1 MNTKI
6 IARVNGVDILST
18 SDEQFVAIRPI
29 CEALGVD
36 PEGQRQRIERDEIL
50 GPVAC
55 LIKSVAADGKDR
67 EMYAIPYCYVF
78 GWLFSIDI
86 SRINENV
93 KASVLEYKLACYKAL
108 FTHFTERQTFLEQKQ
123 TVIEQKVTEYQE
135 CQRLFKDAQQL
146 MNEAKTELNQ
156 VMKITIDDWRANN
169 CQLDLPFISGETDD

>member
-6 IARVNGVDILST
+6 IARVNNVDILST
-18 SDEQFVAIRPI
+18 GDEQFVAIRPI
-29 CEALGVD
+29 CEVLGID

-50 GPVAC
+50 GPAAC
-55 LIKSVAADGKDR
+55 LIKAIGKDGKSY

-108 FTHFTERQTFLEQKQ
+108 FTHFTESQTFLKQKQ
-123 TVIEQKVTEYQE
+123 TVIEQKVLK
-135 CQRLFKDAQQL
+135 CQCRFKEAQKL

-169 CQLDLPFISGETDD
+169 CRLDLPFVSGEMDD

>member
-6 IARVNGVDILST
+6 IARVNNVDILST
-18 SDEQFVAIRPI
+18 GDEQFVAIRPI

-50 GPVAC
+50 GPTACMIKAVAG
-55 LIKSVAADGKDR
+55 DGKDR

-86 SRINENV
+86 SKVNENV

-108 FTHFTERQTFLEQKQ
+108 FTHFTEPQTFLKQ

-135 CQRLFKDAQQL
+135 CQRRFKDAQKL

-169 CQLDLPFISGETDD
+169 CQLDLPFVSGEMDD

>member
-1 MNTKI
+1 MIK
-6 IARVNGVDILST
+6 A
-18 SDEQFVAIRPI
+18 VA
-29 CEALGVD
+29 G
-36 PEGQRQRIERDEIL
+36 
-50 GPVAC
+50 
-55 LIKSVAADGKDR
+55 DGKDR

-86 SRINENV
+86 SKVNENV

-108 FTHFTERQTFLEQKQ
+108 FTHFTEPQSFLKQKQ

-135 CQRLFKDAQQL
+135 CQRLFKDAQKL

-169 CQLDLPFISGETDD
+169 CQLDLPFVSDEMDD

>member
-1 MNTKI
+1 M
-6 IARVNGVDILST
+6 LST
-18 SDEQFVAIRPI
+18 GDEQFVAIRPI

-36 PEGQRQRIERDEIL
+36 PEGRRQRIERDEIL
-50 GPVAC
+50 GPTACMIKAVA
-55 LIKSVAADGKDR
+55 SDGKDR

-86 SRINENV
+86 SKVNENV

-108 FTHFTERQTFLEQKQ
+108 FTHFTEPQTFLKQKQ

-135 CQRLFKDAQQL
+135 CQRRFKDAQKL

-169 CQLDLPFISGETDD
+169 CQLDLPFVSGEMDD

>member
-6 IARVNGVDILST
+6 IARVNNVDILST
-18 SDEQFVAIRPI
+18 GDEQFVAIRPI
-29 CEALGVD
+29 CEVLGID

-50 GPVAC
+50 GPAAC
-55 LIKSVAADGKDR
+55 LIKAIGKDGKSY

-86 SRINENV
+86 SRVNESV
-93 KASVLEYKLACYKAL
+93 KASVLKYKLACYKAL
-108 FTHFTERQTFLEQKQ
+108 FIYFTESQTFLKQKQ
-123 TVIEQKVTEYQE
+123 TVIEQKVLEYQE
-135 CQRLFKDAQQL
+135 CQCRFKEAQKL

>member
-6 IARVNGVDILST
+6 IARVNNVDILST
-18 SDEQFVAIRPI
+18 GDEQFVAIRPI

-36 PEGQRQRIERDEIL
+36 PEGRRQRIERDEIL
-50 GPVAC
+50 GPTACMIKAVA
-55 LIKSVAADGKDR
+55 SDGKDR

-86 SRINENV
+86 SRVNESI
-93 KASVLEYKLACYKAL
+93 KALVLEYKLACYKAL
-108 FTHFTERQTFLEQKQ
+108 FTHFTEPQTFLKQKQ

-135 CQRLFKDAQQL
+135 CQRRFKDAQKL

-156 VMKITIDDWRANN
+156 IMKITIDDWRANN
-169 CQLDLPFISGETDD
+169 CQLDLPFVSGEMDD

>member
-6 IARVNGVDILST
+6 IARVNNVDILST
-18 SDEQFVAIRPI
+18 GDEQFVAIRPI

-36 PEGQRQRIERDEIL
+36 PEGRRQRIERDEIL
-50 GPVAC
+50 GLVAC
-55 LIKSVAADGKDR
+55 MIKAVAADGKDR

-86 SRINENV
+86 SRVNESI
-93 KASVLEYKLACYKAL
+93 KALVLEYKLACYKAL
-108 FTHFTERQTFLEQKQ
+108 FTHFTEPQTFLKQKQ

-135 CQRLFKDAQQL
+135 CQRRFKDAQKL

-169 CQLDLPFISGETDD
+169 CQLDLPFVSGEMDD

>member
-29 CEALGVD
+29 CEALGID

-93 KASVLEYKLACYKAL
+93 KASVLEYKLACYKSL
-108 FTHFTERQTFLEQKQ
+108 FTHFTEPQTFLKQKQ

-135 CQRLFKDAQQL
+135 CQRLFKDAQKL

-169 CQLDLPFISGETDD
+169 CQLDLPFVSDEMDD

>member
-6 IARVNGVDILST
+6 IARVNNVDILST
-18 SDEQFVAIRPI
+18 GDEQFVAIRPI

-50 GPVAC
+50 GPTACMIKAVAG
-55 LIKSVAADGKDR
+55 DGKDR

-86 SRINENV
+86 SKVNENV

-108 FTHFTERQTFLEQKQ
+108 FTHFTEPQTFLKQKQ

-135 CQRLFKDAQQL
+135 CQRLFKDAQKL

-169 CQLDLPFISGETDD
+169 CQLDLPFVSGEMDD

>member
-123 TVIEQKVTEYQE
+123 TVIEQKVTEYWE
-135 CQRLFKDAQQL
+135 RQRRFKDAQQL
-146 MNEAKTELNQ
+146 MNEAKTKLNQ

>member
-6 IARVNGVDILST
+6 IGRVNNVDILST
-18 SDEQFVAIRPI
+18 SDEQFVTIRPI
-29 CEALGVD
+29 CEALGID

-50 GPVAC
+50 GPTAC
-55 LIKSVAADGKDR
+55 MIKATGKDGKSY

-86 SRINENV
+86 SKVNENV

-108 FTHFTERQTFLEQKQ
+108 FIHFTESQTFLKQKQ
-123 TVIEQKVTEYQE
+123 IVIEQKVLEYQE
-135 CQRLFKDAQQL
+135 CQCRFKEAQKL

-169 CQLDLPFISGETDD
+169 CRLDLPFVSGEMDD

>member
-18 SDEQFVAIRPI
+18 GDEQFVAIRPI
-29 CEALGVD
+29 CEALGID

-50 GPVAC
+50 GPSAC
-55 LIKSVAADGKDR
+55 LIKTTGKDGKSH

-78 GWLFSIDI
+78 GWLFSIGI
-86 SRINENV
+86 SKVNENV
-93 KASVLEYKLACYKAL
+93 KALVLEFKLACYKAL

-123 TVIEQKVTEYQE
+123 TVIERKVTEYWE
-135 CQRLFKDAQQL
+135 RQRRFKDVQQL

-169 CQLDLPFISGETDD
+169 CQLDLPFVSGEMDD

>member
-1 MNTKI
+1 MVK
-6 IARVNGVDILST
+6 A
-18 SDEQFVAIRPI
+18 VA
-29 CEALGVD
+29 
-36 PEGQRQRIERDEIL
+36 
-50 GPVAC
+50 
-55 LIKSVAADGKDR
+55 SDGKDR

-86 SRINENV
+86 SKVNENV

-108 FTHFTERQTFLEQKQ
+108 FTHFTEPQTFLKQKQ

-135 CQRLFKDAQQL
+135 CQRRFKDAQKL

-169 CQLDLPFISGETDD
+169 CQLDLPFVSGEMDD

>member
-55 LIKSVAADGKDR
+55 LIKSVAADGKCR

>member
-6 IARVNGVDILST
+6 IARVNNVDILST
-18 SDEQFVAIRPI
+18 GDEQFVAIRPI

-50 GPVAC
+50 GLVAC
-55 LIKSVAADGKDR
+55 MIKAVAADGKDR

-86 SRINENV
+86 SRVNESI
-93 KASVLEYKLACYKAL
+93 KALVLEYKLACYKAL
-108 FTHFTERQTFLEQKQ
+108 FTHFTEPQTFLKQKQ

-135 CQRLFKDAQQL
+135 CQRRFKDAQKL

-169 CQLDLPFISGETDD
+169 CQLDLPFVSGEMDD